1 MAAEAT
7 RGGRGAR
14 ALRWAPAIANGV
26 DLARVRRSRFVGAM
40 RIALPLLALVL
51 IALLIAWP
59 QVYRRN
65 DGFRLAFSTIEV
77 EDGALT
83 MTKARYRGT
92 DHKDQPFLV
101 SADTATQDPSDPKR
115 ITLDRIS
122 ADMTMR
128 DGTWLAL
135 NANAGDYHQGEQV
148 LTLQGDISVFTDRGY
163 ELHGIS
169 ARVDLAAGTLA
180 SDDKVWGQGPFGLL
194 RSNGMRVD
202 GNGNRVRFINGVQ
215 VTLFRN
221 RQG

>member
-1 MAAEAT
+1 MPAETAQ
-7 RGGRGAR
+7 GGHGIRR
-14 ALRWAPAIANGV
+14 LRWAPAIAGRV
-26 DLARVRRSRFVGAM
+26 DLTRVRRSRFVGAM
-40 RIALPLLALVL
+40 RVALPVLALVL

-59 QVYRRN
+59 QIYRRS
-65 DGFRLAFSTIEV
+65 DGFRLAFSTLEV

-92 DHKDQPFLV
+92 DDKDQPFLV
-101 SADTATQDPSDPKR
+101 SADTATQDANDPKLV
-115 ITLDRIS
+115 TLDRIA

-135 NANAGDYHQGEQV
+135 NANTGAYHQGDQV
-148 LTLQGDISVFTDRGY
+148 LTLQGDISVYTDRGY

-169 ARVDLAAGTLA
+169 AQANLGAGTLA

-194 RSNGMRVD
+194 RANGMRVD
-202 GNGNRVRFINGVQ
+202 GNGNRVRFVNGVQ

>member
-1 MAAEAT
+1 MPAGTA

-14 ALRWAPAIANGV
+14 VLRWAPAIATGV

-40 RIALPLLALVL
+40 RIALPVLALVL

-59 QVYRRN
+59 QVYRRS

-101 SADTATQDPSDPKR
+101 SADTATQDPNDSKR
-115 ITLDRIS
+115 VTLDRIA

-135 NANAGDYHQGEQV
+135 NASSGAYHQGEQV
-148 LTLQGDISVFTDRGY
+148 LTLQDDISVFTDRGY

-194 RSNGMRVD
+194 RANGMRVD

>member
-1 MAAEAT
+1 MPAEAT

-14 ALRWAPAIANGV
+14 ALRWAPALATGV

-59 QVYRRN
+59 QVYRRS

-101 SADTATQDPSDPKR
+101 SADTATQDPNDPKR
-115 ITLDRIS
+115 VTLDRIA

-135 NANAGDYHQGEQV
+135 NANSGAYHQGEQT
-148 LTLQGDISVFTDRGY
+148 LTLQDDISVFTDRGY

-194 RSNGMRVD
+194 RANGMRVD

>member
-1 MAAEAT
+1 MPAEAA
-7 RGGRGAR
+7 RGGRGGR
-14 ALRWAPAIANGV
+14 ALRWAPALATGV

-59 QVYRRN
+59 QIYRRTE
-65 DGFRLAFSTIEV
+65 GFRLAFSTLEV

-101 SADTATQDPSDPKR
+101 AADTATQDPNDPKR
-115 ITLDRIS
+115 VMLDRIA

-135 NANAGDYHQGEQV
+135 NANSGAYHQGEQV
-148 LTLQGDISVFTDRGY
+148 LTLQDDISVFTDRGY

-194 RSNGMRVD
+194 RANGMRVD
-202 GNGNRVRFINGVQ
+202 GNGNRVRFVNGVQ